1 MGYSSLGS
9 GPTGENGAAY
19 RPVEVS
25 VAATV
30 LYMSETPAEY
40 EVTVVGGGPAGL
52 TAALYTTRLG
62 HETAVVD
69 RGGGRAAMMAE
80 THNVIGVTEDV
91 SGPAFLETALEQVT
105 GYGADHYRD
114 FVSDAERTD
123 EGRIRL
129 SAGDVTIDTERVVLA
144 TGFTDGRPDPPAP
157 RTARGLH
164 YCLHC
169 DAYMLA
175 DAPVY
180 VMGTGSSAA
189 HVAMIML
196 NFTDEVDLLLNGD
209 DPEWDEGTDRQLRA
223 HPVEVIH
230 EEVTGVENDD
240 EGWLEAMEFA
250 DGTGREY
257 RGGFAMYGSE
267 YNTDLAEQLGCAL
280 NDDGTVAVDDHGATS
295 VEGVY
300 AVGDLTPGHNQ
311 VPTAMGEGARAG
323 IDIHYDLREF
333 PKSLDELEAEGAVG
347 AGDVPGMSDRLR
359 RHAREHEGNVATS
372 EAAEAADD

>member
-1 MGYSSLGS
+1 M
-9 GPTGENGAAY
+9 NA
-19 RPVEVS
+19 
-25 VAATV
+25 
-30 LYMSETPAEY
+30 YMSETPAEY

-62 HETAVVD
+62 HDTAVVD

-91 SGPAFLETALEQVT
+91 SGAEFLRTALEQVK

-114 FVSDAERTD
+114 FVSTAERTA

-129 SAGDVTIDTERVVLA
+129 TAGDETIITDRVVLA

-169 DAYMLA
+169 DAYMLV

-180 VMGTGSSAA
+180 VMGNGSSAA

-196 NFTDEVDLLLNGD
+196 NFTDDVDLLLNGD
-209 DPEWDEGTDRQLRA
+209 DPEWDEETDRQLRA
-223 HPVEVIH
+223 HPVDIVS
-230 EEVTGVENDD
+230 EEVTGIENDED
-240 EGWLEAMEFA
+240 GWLAAMEFA
-250 DGTGREY
+250 DGTRRDY

-300 AVGDLTPGHNQ
+300 AVGDVTPGHNQ
-311 VPTAMGEGARAG
+311 IPTAMGQGARAG

-333 PKSLDELEAEGAVG
+333 PKSLEELEAEGAVG
-347 AGDVPGMSDRLR
+347 PGDVPGMADRLR
-359 RHAREHEGNVATS
+359 RHARQHEGNVGRRGT
-372 EAAEAADD
+372 AEAADD